1 MALQNFSILFKQY
14 LADWTIVRVGH
25 LTLKGKKELPC
36 RFSQRRSATSGGRQN
51 LRGGRSLGSTSGQ
64 Q

>member
-36 RFSQRRSATSGGRQN
+36 AFPNGALQPLVGDKIYAAVEA
-51 LRGGRSLGSTSGQ
+51 
-64 Q
+64 